1 MSLVHI
7 GVDAWVV
14 VAVLEAGAEVLA
26 LDAEEVVDGTEAL
39 GEVVE
44 PEEAGD
50 VVVDALC
57 VPDPEVALVHP
68 ASATPATSV
77 HTVSRELQ
85 RIIDLSSSGST

>member
-14 VAVLEAGAEVLA
+14 VAVLKAG
-26 LDAEEVVDGTEAL
+26 AEEVVDGTAL
-39 GEVVE
+39 GEVFE

-50 VVVDALC
+50 VLGVVDVLR

-68 ASATPATSV
+68 ASATPTTSA
-77 HTVSRELQ
+77 HTVSRELR